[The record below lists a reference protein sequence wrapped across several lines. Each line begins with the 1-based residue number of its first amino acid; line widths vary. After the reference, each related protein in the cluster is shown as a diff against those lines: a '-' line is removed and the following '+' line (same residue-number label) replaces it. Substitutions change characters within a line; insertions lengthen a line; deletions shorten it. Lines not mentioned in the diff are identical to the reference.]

1 MGVVLDGA
9 GLRLRN
15 PVAAD
20 AADLFALASNPEVT
34 RFFSW
39 GPYVDVDEAAAFIAS
54 LPGRRARGEALELLV
69 TAADSGRVLGL
80 TGLSELSPRDRR
92 CTVGTWLGR
101 DWWGTGVNRAS
112 KALVLHLAFELLGME
127 RVTAWANT
135 NNGRSRAAL
144 AGLGFAPEGVLR
156 RWHRHGD
163 TFHDVAVFSMLRDEW
178 AASALAAV
186 PIQSAGRPPRAFAVG
201 AKPPAGLHTA
211 FT

>member
-1 MGVVLDGA
+1 MGVVVHGA

-20 AADLFALASNPEVT
+20 APELFALASDPEVT

-39 GPYVDVDEAAAFIAS
+39 GPYGGVEDAAAFIAS
-54 LPGRRARGEALELLV
+54 LPHRRARGEALELLV
-69 TAADSGRVLGL
+69 TDADSGRVLGL

-101 DWWGTGVNRAS
+101 EWWGTGVNRAS

-135 NNGRSRAAL
+135 SNGRSRAAL
-144 AGLGFAPEGVLR
+144 TRLGFAHEGVLR
-156 RWHRHGD
+156 RWHRHGE
-163 TFHDVAVFSMLRDEW
+163 TFHDVAVFSLLRDEW
-178 AASALAAV
+178 AASELAAV
-186 PIQSAGRPPRAFAVG
+186 PVRAAGRPPRAFVVA
-201 AKPPAGLHTA
+201 ADTPRGLHTA

>member
-1 MGVVLDGA
+1 VGVVLEGA

-15 PVAAD
+15 PVGAD
-20 AADLFALASNPEVT
+20 APELFALASDPEVT

-39 GPYVDVDEAAAFIAS
+39 GPYTDVDDAAAFIAS

-69 TAADSGRVLGL
+69 TAQESGRVLGL
-80 TGLSELSPRDRR
+80 TGLSEVSPRDQR

-112 KALVLHLAFELLGME
+112 KALVLHLAFEVLGME

-135 NNGRSRAAL
+135 ANGRSRAAL
-144 AGLGFAPEGVLR
+144 TGLGFAHEGVLR
-156 RWHRHGD
+156 RWHRHGE
-163 TFHDVAVFSMLRDEW
+163 TFHDVAVFSLLREEW
-178 AASALAAV
+178 AASELAAV
-186 PIQSAGRPPRAFAVG
+186 PVRVAGRPPRAFAV
-201 AKPPAGLHTA
+201 AAEPRPGLHTA